1 MTKYGQHQKTVKAFL
16 TDAGRRS
23 IQESRSS
30 LLGYLVIAV
39 LTSIGTAAEEV
50 VFTDGVYVTSSQQ
63 TPVCERYRNNPLDSI
78 TLSAPST

>member
-30 LLGYLVIAV
+30 LLGYLVIAA
-39 LTSIGTAAEEV
+39 LTSRLRSEPLQKKPSSPMAFMSRRRSRRQFASDTGTIHLV
-50 VFTDGVYVTSSQQ
+50 V
-63 TPVCERYRNNPLDSI
+63 
-78 TLSAPST
+78 